1 MGDNGRFYGPENESR
16 MIALNYCYCHALC
29 YCDRF
34 LLRAWD
40 FYNFHSVY
48 NPSYSIRVLYCHL
61 LSQQYSL
68 STIIIL
74 IQKFC
79 NYVFVFSL
87 EIERLQR
94 VQEELAD
101 EIRTLRKH
109 PDTVVTLLPPL
120 VPNSPLPFRPRPTK
134 TKVPLDQACLA
145 ASPCISVNNALAYF
159 VAKAN
164 KQITLRRM
172 MLQGTSE
179 VVRDVTSHGKL
190 LSQNVDLRTQ
200 LRTTEL
206 ERNKFKHEGNKVGN
220 WSKSDANLN

>member
-1 MGDNGRFYGPENESR
+1 MGDNRRFYGRENGSR

-61 LSQQYSL
+61 LSQQYTL

-74 IQKFC
+74 LQNFVTD
-79 NYVFVFSL
+79 VFVFIFSL

-120 VPNSPLPFRPRPTK
+120 VPNSPSPPPPTTHK
-134 TKVPLDQACLA
+134 
-145 ASPCISVNNALAYF
+145 
-159 VAKAN
+159 N
-164 KQITLRRM
+164 KRATRSSLSCSITLCFRKQR
-172 MLQGTSE
+172 LSVFCRKRKQTDHIASY
-179 VVRDVTSHGKL
+179 VV
-190 LSQNVDLRTQ
+190 
-200 LRTTEL
+200 
-206 ERNKFKHEGNKVGN
+206 VGN
-220 WSKSDANLN
+220 QRSRS